1 MTIDTKEPAKEVSFW
16 LSEIQ
21 ACKKREE
28 DYRKDGE
35 RILEIYSGKKA
46 TQTPFNILFSNTE
59 TLLPALYSAVPKPV
73 VQRRFKDADPLGKN
87 AADAGARV
95 LEFLVDTNVDGYET
109 FDEGMRAG
117 VLDAL
122 LPGRGVTCV
131 KYDAELGGDSQA
143 EYKKSE
149 LVCLESIVW
158 NRVFFGY
165 AKKWSAVPWVAYEK
179 HIDEEEAL
187 RLFG

>member
-1 MTIDTKEPAKEVSFW
+1 MERNPNEPAQEVSYW
-16 LSEIQ
+16 LNEIN
-21 ACKKREE
+21 ACKKREA

-46 TQTPFNILFSNTE
+46 ATTPFNILFSNTE

-109 FDEGMRAG
+109 FDEGMRAS

-122 LPGRGVTCV
+122 LP
-131 KYDAELGGDSQA
+131 
-143 EYKKSE
+143 
-149 LVCLESIVW
+149 
-158 NRVFFGY
+158 
-165 AKKWSAVPWVAYEK
+165 
-179 HIDEEEAL
+179 
-187 RLFG
+187 